1 MNVGMNNNNKIKR
14 EDDCDISIGTQ
25 DTYSQ
30 NSTQEDDEYKE
41 DSFLLIETE
50 NSEVNDDEN
59 SFLDIKRDYLRRKKN
74 VNKECCR
81 RILEYNE
88 DYFLMRIREKELERE
103 KLDKIERNKL
113 KVKYE
118 ENVRNMK
125 NAKILHENG
134 KILHENAKILHEIR
148 ECKAAIRKATIRKII
163 YKDRIKVYLKCNR
176 ESRGGGGG
184 GGQGDMETNVE
195 E

>member
-1 MNVGMNNNNKIKR
+1 MNNKIKR

-41 DSFLLIETE
+41 DSFLLIETG

-88 DYFLMRIREKELERE
+88 DYLLMRIREKELERE

-125 NAKILHENG
+125 NAKILHE
-134 KILHENAKILHEIR
+134 IR
-148 ECKAAIRKATIRKII
+148 ECKAAIRKAAIRKII
-163 YKDRIKVYLKCNR
+163 YKHKIKVYLKCNH
-176 ESRGGGGG
+176 ESRGGG